1 MQTLSLRPP
10 LLATAIGNP
19 TSSLR
24 HEACHITHFTSAA
37 PLPVETKVEMYQT
50 TQREARVSCQ
60 PPHAEKRGCGR
71 RRQRHVI
78 RSRRASHPPVVID
91 NFWAAGACL
100 QLHCSATAAAMS
112 TTRAPIHSSVVTV
125 IIIGDTQPLRAR
137 VEAGAEDFAAR

>member
-1 MQTLSLRPP
+1 VQTLSLRPP

-24 HEACHITHFTSAA
+24 HEACHITHSTSAA
-37 PLPVETKVEMYQT
+37 PAPVETKVEMHQT
-50 TQREARVSCQ
+50 MQREARVSGQ

-78 RSRRASHPPVVID
+78 RSRRASHPTVVIH
-91 NFWAAGACL
+91 NFRAAGACQ
-100 QLHCSATAAAMS
+100 QLPASSITCTP
-112 TTRAPIHSSVVTV
+112 THSSVVKV

-137 VEAGAEDFAAR
+137 VDAGVEDLAAR